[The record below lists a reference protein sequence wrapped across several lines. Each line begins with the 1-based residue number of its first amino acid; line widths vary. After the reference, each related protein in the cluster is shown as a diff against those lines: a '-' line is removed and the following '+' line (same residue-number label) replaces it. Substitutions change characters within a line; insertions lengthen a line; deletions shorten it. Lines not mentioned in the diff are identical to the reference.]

1 MTRLRFPFFDAH
13 CDALMKAVDE
23 QVDLLDDRAAQHVS
37 VPGLIEADVRA
48 QLFACY
54 VLSDPRPET
63 HRARAYAMIDALE
76 DTIQRSGDRLR
87 LARSARDLREAFDSG
102 PAVAVL
108 GLEGA
113 DPLEGRAETLRKFY
127 DRGVRD
133 IIFAWKDNAF
143 SGSSAGRNTGLTGQG
158 ERLLGLAEELE
169 IMVDVS
175 HLSDRAFDAVCSQ
188 STRPFI
194 ASHSNCRVLC
204 NHPRN
209 LTDSMIRAL
218 ADRGGVM
225 GINLATGFLSP
236 DAMDRW
242 TAVTKEIGADRMEY
256 RERIEVLKK
265 VAPTIPRPPLDWVAR
280 HVLHAIDVG
289 GEAVIGVGGDLDG
302 ILQMPQT
309 IERVTDYPKLT
320 DALAVAGLS
329 DRQIEGVCYKNLLRV
344 FTDVLP
350 D

>member
-1 MTRLRFPFFDAH
+1 
-13 CDALMKAVDE
+13 MKAVDE
-23 QVDLLDDRAAQHVS
+23 QVDLLDERSAQHIS

-48 QLFACY
+48 QVFACY
-54 VLSDPRPET
+54 VLSDPKPET
-63 HRARAYAMIDALE
+63 HRVRADAMIDALE
-76 DTIQRSGDRLR
+76 DTIERSDGMLR
-87 LARSARDLREAFDSG
+87 LARTGRDLREAFDGG

-113 DPLEGRAETLRKFY
+113 DPLEGRAETLRPFY

-143 SGSSAGRNTGLTGQG
+143 SGSSAGQNTGLTVQG
-158 ERLLGLAEELE
+158 ERLLGLAEELG

-175 HLSDRAFDAVCSQ
+175 HLSDRAFDEVCVQ

-194 ASHSNCRVLC
+194 ASHSNCRALC

-218 ADRGGVM
+218 AEQGGVM

-236 DAMDRW
+236 DSMMRW
-242 TAVTKEIGADRMEY
+242 QAATEETGADRYEY
-256 RERIEVLKK
+256 RERVAILQK
-265 VAPTIPRPPLDWVAR
+265 VAPTIPRPSLDWVAR

-289 GEAVIGVGGDLDG
+289 GEAVVGLGGDLDG
-302 ILQMPQT
+302 ILQMPQS
-309 IERVTDYPKLT
+309 IRRVADYPKLI
-320 DALAVAGLS
+320 DALATAGLS

-344 FTDVLP
+344 YTNVMP